1 LSSTAELTGKTLL
14 LDRWPAVGRR
24 TVGTIMNNAIHTS
37 SPRAP
42 RTPDMGIDWEI
53 QPSLQHLVR
62 RTDEAPHDMPTWA
75 ETMPVSLEAM
85 NEPVIFSEPLE
96 GLSVRDIDE
105 PEIFKVFFGDAVAS
119 AVRA

>member
-1 LSSTAELTGKTLL
+1 
-14 LDRWPAVGRR
+14 
-24 TVGTIMNNAIHTS
+24 MNNAIHPS
-37 SPRAP
+37 SPRAL

-62 RTDEAPHDMPTWA
+62 RTDEASYDAPTWA

-85 NEPVIFSEPLE
+85 NEPVTFREPLE

-105 PEIFKVFFGDAVAS
+105 PEIFRVFFGDAA
-119 AVRA
+119 APARA

>member
-1 LSSTAELTGKTLL
+1 
-14 LDRWPAVGRR
+14 
-24 TVGTIMNNAIHTS
+24 MNNAIHTS

-62 RTDEAPHDMPTWA
+62 RTDEAPHDVPTWA

-85 NEPVIFSEPLE
+85 NEPVIFREVLE

-105 PEIFKVFFGDAVAS
+105 PEIFKVFFGDAVAQ

>member
-1 LSSTAELTGKTLL
+1 
-14 LDRWPAVGRR
+14 
-24 TVGTIMNNAIHTS
+24 MNNAIHTS

-42 RTPDMGIDWEI
+42 RKPDMGIDWEI

-85 NEPVIFSEPLE
+85 NEPVIFREVLE

-105 PEIFKVFFGDAVAS
+105 PEIFKVFFGDAVAQ